1 MKVKY
6 TVYQLPFSENIDE
19 NTLKLKYMSYEYTEN
34 HGGVHIENYKKVYTG
49 NIDTDTLD
57 TDIILDEVYTICN
70 LDIPEGYEGHAMS
83 VSDIVEIENLGTYFC
98 DSIGWKRIA

>member
-1 MKVKY
+1 MKY
-6 TVYQLPFSENIDE
+6 TVYQLPLMNDL
-19 NTLKLKYMSYEYTEN
+19 TYMGFEFATN
-34 HGGVHIENYKKVYTG
+34 HGGVHIENYKKVYEG

-57 TDIILDEVYTICN
+57 TDIILDDVYTICN

-83 VSDIVEIENLGTYFC
+83 VSDIVEIEGLGTYFC